1 MQLYSAQLNGGL
13 GDGCWEANGNNDLL
27 IAELTVRVELVGTLL
42 NTSIPTVLEGKVV
55 VQSTVKEQE
64 G

>member
-13 GDGCWEANGNNDLL
+13 GDGCWEANSNNDLL